1 MSVTCGAL
9 AVAVALAVL
18 VVGTSVPASVQL
30 TGTPQGTGEARSYDI
45 IVSAPDAAGAGDSGG
60 WKANPAALD
69 GLSGGITLGPDDAI
83 RKLPGVAVAA
93 PLTMVGYAP
102 FTVSAPMAIPAQVR
116 AAKPTGVTLTVR
128 LRSDNGLSTVTWDD
142 VTVAYPTLKPST
154 LSVKLSWTFQ
164 LPLVAVDPAAEARLL
179 NLNGAVTSGSYLPET
194 ATAGTGPVP
203 MLMAGSL
210 ASGEAAQVT
219 IDSPA

>member
-1 MSVTCGAL
+1 M
-9 AVAVALAVL
+9 
-18 VVGTSVPASVQL
+18 QL
-30 TGTPQGTGEARSYDI
+30 TGSVPGTGAARSYDI
-45 IVSAPDAAGAGDSGG
+45 IVSAPDSAGAGGSGG
-60 WKANPAALD
+60 WTANPAALD
-69 GLSGGITLGPDDAI
+69 GLSGGITLAQYDAI

-93 PLTMVGYAP
+93 PLTMVGYVP

-116 AAKPTGVTLTVR
+116 AATPTGVTLTVR

-142 VTVAYPTLKPST
+142 VTVAYPTVKPST

-194 ATAGTGPVP
+194 AAAGDR
-203 MLMAGSL
+203 AG
-210 ASGEAAQVT
+210 AHAHGRVDRE
-219 IDSPA
+219 